1 MIGDYGL
8 DSPRVLRSLG
18 LVIAMSLLV
27 TVVAGILDSVTV
39 MGIAFGVA
47 LIVSMVGLVLV
58 RSSRVHKIRERTRL
72 VDRLNLQG
80 DERVLD
86 VGCGRGLLL
95 VEVGRRLGESGRVIG
110 VDLWSEDEVFDETEA
125 IYHNAAVEEADHRVE
140 LTNADVRALPFADGA
155 FDAVVSGLALHH
167 IEGFDSRVHA
177 VREIARVLAPEGR
190 VVLIDRHHT
199 RTYVDALRA
208 CNLVDVRRSRRV
220 WRLLPPARYV
230 IGTKPDA
237 VVTAWMRA
245 RALERLEQSAE
256 PDVLEAP
263 EAPEAPGEPEALDE
277 FDELDELEPP
287 GELVALDEF
296 DELDQLPGPEEPEPE
311 EPEPEEPEPEDS
323 APTTAVT
330 VTGGRDG
337 ACDESEDTAPV

>member
-18 LVIAMSLLV
+18 LLIVTSLLV
-27 TVVAGILDSVTV
+27 TIVAGILDSVTV
-39 MGIAFGVA
+39 MAAAFGVA

-58 RSSRVHKIRERTRL
+58 RSSRVHKIRERSRL
-72 VDRLNLQG
+72 VDRLGLQG
-80 DERVLD
+80 NERVLD

-95 VEVGRRLGESGRVIG
+95 VEVGQRLGESGLAVG
-110 VDLWSEDEVFDETEA
+110 VDLWKQAEVFDETEA
-125 IYHNAAVEEADHRVE
+125 IYDNAVIEETDDRLA
-140 LTNADVRALPFADGA
+140 LTDADVRALPFADGA

-199 RTYVDALRA
+199 LTYVDALRA

-230 IGTKPDA
+230 TGTKPDA
-237 VVTAWMRA
+237 IVTAWMRA
-245 RALERLEQSAE
+245 RELERLEQWPPPARMEALAE
-256 PDVLEAP
+256 PALEH
-263 EAPEAPGEPEALDE
+263 LQ
-277 FDELDELEPP
+277 PP
-287 GELVALDEF
+287 GELQEPAERSEPEELQQLAF
-296 DELDQLPGPEEPEPE
+296 DAPESEEPEAD
-311 EPEPEEPEPEDS
+311 EPERDEPVPQDS
-323 APTTAVT
+323 APEPATAVT

-337 ACDESEDTAPV
+337 ASDESEDAAPV